1 MSSNNT
7 FSGEISQRYA
17 LALYELAKE
26 QNLVEECLSNILIF
40 KKMFNSNEDLKSFIK
55 NPTYS
60 NENQKIV
67 FEKISKLM
75 DLNNIVKNF
84 LLTLVI
90 KKRIFFLDI
99 VIE

>member
-1 MSSNNT
+1 
-7 FSGEISQRYA
+7 
-17 LALYELAKE
+17 
-26 QNLVEECLSNILIF
+26 
-40 KKMFNSNEDLKSFIK
+40 MFNSNEDLKNFIK

-99 VIE
+99 VIEEFLKLIAYKRGEVSANLISSKKLDPKTIKDMENEISKI